1 MHHTDRIQKSIEK
14 LNRKLQKGKKESGI
28 SFQEFLGKISE
39 NPQRSLRNIFQL
51 FHDMIH
57 FYIPSGINEYP
68 NDPESINYI
77 QYDCSKLFV
86 DETENPFFADRLLAN
101 RLINVADSLKGG
113 VVRNKMLLFV
123 GPPGS
128 GKSTFL
134 NNLLQ
139 KLEKFTGS
147 DVGVMYETIW
157 QIDTEKFDFRYPPA
171 VTPAE
176 ILEGEDFDQT
186 ETSTMPQMDETML
199 RYPGRYL
206 LIPCPSHDHPII
218 QIPKQYREELLDEI
232 IEDRNFKRHLF
243 HNKEFEWVFKD
254 TPCPVC
260 SSIYRA
266 LSEKFSPD
274 EIINMILARRY
285 DFSRKLG
292 EGVSV
297 YNPGDKVQK
306 TPIINYE
313 LQKWINSIFKSS
325 DAVFYTHSRMA
336 KTNNGIFVVM
346 DAKMNNLERIK
357 NLHGIIS
364 DGVHKVGSFEETINS
379 LFLTLINPEDI
390 SIINEE
396 KSFRDRVLRIPIPY
410 VRDYKTEAEIYRNRF
425 GGSIEKHFLPGIVTA
440 FAKTI
445 VSTRLNRESK
455 GMRDWIEDPSKYEK
469 YCDSGM
475 LLIKMEIY
483 TGFIPEWLSEDDVR
497 KLDRKLRRRI
507 IIDEGDLEG
516 GKGISGRESI
526 EMFNAFYN
534 RCKNLD
540 DLIGIENLLDFF
552 SQSEYKDKIPDDFL
566 KSLEKLYDYNLLQ
579 EIEESMFYYNLDQI
593 ASDIMDYLFAM
604 TLDFGTSA
612 ECPFTGRLLEISED
626 YLLSMERKLIRGT
639 PSVYE
644 CVEFRNETLKNYVSK
659 TLNEMRTGTDI
670 KDTALY
676 QSLVKKYY
684 LSLKENVL
692 SPFINNENF
701 RRAIKEFGTPEFKN
715 YDKRIKD
722 EVKLLIKNLIF
733 KFQYTEKG
741 AKQVCIYLIDK
752 NLVQI
757 APSEESQQSN
767 EYNGPA
773 E

>member
-1 MHHTDRIQKSIEK
+1 MHHSDRIKKSIEK

-28 SFQEFLGKISE
+28 NFHDFLVKISE
-39 NPQRSLRNIFQL
+39 SPQHSLRNIFQL

-57 FYIPSGINEYP
+57 FYIPVGINEYP

-77 QYDCSKLFV
+77 QYDCGKLFV
-86 DETENPFFADRLLAN
+86 DDTENPFFADRLLAN
-101 RLINVADSLKGG
+101 RLINVSDSLKGG

-139 KLEKFTGS
+139 KLEKYTEM

-157 QIDTEKFDFRYPPA
+157 QIDTEKLDFSLPSGASVEMSPSK
-171 VTPAE
+171 E
-176 ILEGEDFDQT
+176 LNFS
-186 ETSTMPQMDETML
+186 ETVPGIEASQS
-199 RYPGRYL
+199 RYPGRFL

-232 IEDRNFKRHLF
+232 IDDRNFKRHLF
-243 HNKEFEWVFKD
+243 HNKEYEWVFKD

-274 EIINMILARRY
+274 EIINMIFARRY
-285 DFSRKLG
+285 EFSRKLG

-306 TPIINYE
+306 TPTINYE
-313 LQKWINSIFKSS
+313 LQKWINAIFKSS
-325 DAVFYTHSRMA
+325 DAILYTYSRLA

-346 DAKMNNLERIK
+346 DAKVNNLERIK

-379 LFLTLINPEDI
+379 LFLALINPEDI

-425 GGSIEKHFLPGIVTA
+425 GGGIERHFLPGIVTA

-445 VSTRLNRESK
+445 VSTRLNRESR
-455 GMRDWIEDPSKYEK
+455 GMRDWIDNPSKYEK

-483 TGFIPEWLSEDDVR
+483 TGFIPEWLSEDDVK

-526 EMFNAFYN
+526 EMFNAFFN
-534 RCKNLD
+534 RCKNRD
-540 DLIGIENLLDFF
+540 DLISIENLADFF
-552 SQSEYKDKIPDDFL
+552 NQAEYKDKIPDDFL
-566 KSLEKLYDYNLLQ
+566 SALERLYDYNLLQ
-579 EIEESMFYYNLDQI
+579 EIEESMFYYNIDQI
-593 ASDIMDYLFAM
+593 ANDIMDYLFAI
-604 TLDFGTSA
+604 TLDSGTTG
-612 ECPFTGRLLEISED
+612 ECPFTGRLLEINED
-626 YLLSMERKLIRGT
+626 YLLGMERKLIRGG
-639 PSVYE
+639 PSIYE

-692 SPFINNENF
+692 SPFINNDNF
-701 RRAIKEFGTPEFKN
+701 RRAIKEFGTPDFKN

-752 NLVQI
+752 NLVRP
-757 APSEESQQSN
+757 ASESSVDES
-767 EYNGPA
+767 GPA